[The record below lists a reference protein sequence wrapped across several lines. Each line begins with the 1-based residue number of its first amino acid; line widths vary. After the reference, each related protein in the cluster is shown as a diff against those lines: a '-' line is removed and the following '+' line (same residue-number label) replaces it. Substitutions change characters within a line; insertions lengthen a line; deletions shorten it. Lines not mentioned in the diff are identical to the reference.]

1 MQGLL
6 ASGERVHG
14 QREGRGHRHGRRV
27 CVRHAGDDDNDYED
41 CDYDDDDDD
50 DAGLLLHPP
59 PWHRPLLHHPRRRT
73 LLRKG
78 KEDGHLRQS
87 FYSLSRIIMIREKI
101 FIYDYIDVEDYTD
114 IC

>member
-1 MQGLL
+1 M
-6 ASGERVHG
+6 HG
-14 QREGRGHRHGRRV
+14 QREGRDQPHSHRVR
-27 CVRHAGDDDNDYED
+27 VRHAGDDDNDDED
-41 CDYDDDDDD
+41 CDYDDYDDDD

-59 PWHRPLLHHPRRRT
+59 PRHRPLLHHPLRRT

-78 KEDGHLRQS
+78 KDDGQLRQS
-87 FYSLSRIIMIREKI
+87 FYSLRPQQNYNDKSLIEKI